1 MRVRGGSDEPNFP
14 PFLTRHSGWIAFA
27 GRVESS
33 RSLARARRALRDRS
47 MARAR
52 RTRQYH
58 SSRRRRRRR
67 AASLRAAVPTI
78 SELPKKRNLIPM
90 GREVLGA
97 LPRGAGWGDGGAR
110 SYARGWMGGWWGAL
124 LRAGLGVRSRVWQG
138 GGGRSHGV
146 THVSPRCLTSSK
158 EPSTQPL
165 TLIPHLSCM
174 SAYPCDCCCV
184 DACIYPPALN
194 PKP

>member
-1 MRVRGGSDEPNFP
+1 MDRICG
-14 PFLTRHSGWIAFA
+14 A
-27 GRVESS
+27 GRKLAIPRA
-33 RSLARARRALRDRS
+33 RSARAAG
-47 MARAR
+47 
-52 RTRQYH
+52 
-58 SSRRRRRRR
+58 
-67 AASLRAAVPTI
+67 SL
-78 SELPKKRNLIPM
+78 
-90 GREVLGA
+90 
-97 LPRGAGWGDGGAR
+97 DGAR
-110 SYARGWMGGWWGAL
+110 SARAAISLVAPPPAAPCGLAARGCADHLRIAKKTQSNTNGPGGLGRAAARGWMGRWWGAL
-124 LRAGLGVRSRVWQG
+124 LRAGLDGRMVGCAPTRGVGSALPRGAG